1 MEQHDHDQKEW
12 LDADLTGSYD
22 VLSRSASDHL
32 AAIFPS
38 TNRVVIICLYTVL
51 CSTFKGLLKLYSA
64 SKGLIK
70 LNDFFLEFSDTA
82 SKGHYDKGFVMD
94 FPYKNVE
101 VRVNQEELSPI
112 LYTTGYVPCCC
123 CLPSETYGRNGATPI
138 FRSFFFFTELPVP
151 PQAAGVV
158 GTFNVLDIY
167 PSEHYGLSF
176 FWTLRMPFFTR
187 SPFKK
192 KNFLYTFPFCK
203 YTLHVCY
210 VFNVNLTDSFDD
222 RRSQC
227 RLIE

>member
-1 MEQHDHDQKEW
+1 MCTYSKTTKWYHLVENKIQLKICILIEYTRIVCGHSTETALLRVYNDIVTMVGKGNRSYLVLIDLSGAFDTIDHNTLFVKLEKYALQ
-12 LDADLTGSYD
+12 
-22 VLSRSASDHL
+22 
-32 AAIFPS
+32 
-38 TNRVVIICLYTVL
+38 
-51 CSTFKGLLKLYSA
+51 LLKSSSY
-64 SKGLIK
+64 
-70 LNDFFLEFSDTA
+70 FS
-82 SKGHYDKGFVMD
+82 YC
-94 FPYKNVE
+94 
-101 VRVNQEELSPI
+101 
-112 LYTTGYVPCCC
+112 CCC

-138 FRSFFFFTELPVP
+138 FRSFFTEQPVP

-176 FWTLRMPFFTR
+176 FGSYGCLFFLQGLL
-187 SPFKK
+187 
-192 KNFLYTFPFCK
+192 FLYTFPFCK